1 MLTVLVT
8 GGTGALGRSVVRKL
22 IAEGKH
28 PRVLT
33 RNANASIPAG
43 AQLALGDLALQTG
56 LDRATLGTDC
66 IIHCASNPNDPTE
79 DIEATWSLLESAAQN
94 GVRRFVY
101 ISIVG
106 VDRPS
111 VPYYET
117 KYNAERVIQNFDL
130 PSVILRATQ
139 FHSFVAGFIQR
150 LTTDSSKE
158 VLVPAEVR
166 LQTIE
171 TDEVADRLLGLANTE
186 FTGRANDIGGPEIL
200 SLEDMVKDYL
210 AARKRPAILRTV
222 EAKNVAGLPW
232 VAWTGKTH
240 LCPDHRYGKT
250 TWKEYLRREYGP
262 F

>member
-1 MLTVLVT
+1 MFTILVT
-8 GGTGALGRSVVRKL
+8 GGTGTLGRSVVRKL
-22 IAEGKH
+22 AAEEKH

-33 RNANASIPAG
+33 RNANAAIPAG
-43 AQLALGDLALQTG
+43 AQLTLGDLALQTG
-56 LDRATLGTDC
+56 LVRATQGTDC
-66 IIHCASNPNDPTE
+66 IIHCASNPSDPTA
-79 DIEATWSLLESAAQN
+79 DIEATWSLLESAARN

-111 VPYYET
+111 IPYYET
-117 KYNAERVIQNFDL
+117 KYNVERVIRNFDL

-150 LTTDSSKE
+150 LTTDSNKE
-158 VLVPAEVR
+158 ILVPAAVR

-171 TDEVADRLLGLANTE
+171 TDEVADRLLELANTE

-200 SLEDMVKDYL
+200 PLEEMVKDYL
-210 AARKRPAILRTV
+210 AARKRPANVRTI
-222 EAKNVAGLPW
+222 EAKTFGGLPW
-232 VAWTGKTH
+232 VAWTGKAH
-240 LCPDHRYGKT
+240 LCPDHRNGKM